1 MPRLHGE
8 RKARLNRPHRIAP
21 GRAFSLSEHHQKA
34 EEGDHHTGDGCGTHP
49 LVRGVFSSFLLS
61 QPSLRH
67 RALTSAPVDSRMELV
82 AHSLAP
88 ELLELVAPLG
98 FLFVRQR

>member
-1 MPRLHGE
+1 MAALLP
-8 RKARLNRPHRIAP
+8 RIAL
-21 GRAFSLSEHHQKA
+21 GRPFSLFEHHQKA
-34 EEGDHHTGDGCGTHP
+34 DEGDHHTDDDSDTHP
-49 LVRGVFSSFLLS
+49 IVRGVFSSFLLS

-98 FLFVRQR
+98 FVFV

>member
-1 MPRLHGE
+1 
-8 RKARLNRPHRIAP
+8 
-21 GRAFSLSEHHQKA
+21 
-34 EEGDHHTGDGCGTHP
+34 
-49 LVRGVFSSFLLS
+49 LLS